1 MGSKMITKQL
11 AQEILKGDFSNARK
25 LVADL
30 NLEEL
35 EGLLLEIAY
44 ETESDAVY
52 SFISYMINLN
62 ESAALH
68 TIASLL
74 MSNPLC
80 FLPDG
85 YIKGL
90 YHAKRALE
98 LDPADVSL
106 MELMLFYN
114 TIPDEL
120 VTKDE
125 ASEYAERILLI
136 EPNNKAAL
144 DFINSK

>member
-11 AQEILKGDFSNARK
+11 MQEILNGDFANASQ

-30 NLEEL
+30 NLEGL
-35 EGLLLEIAY
+35 EGLLMEIAY
-44 ETESDAVY
+44 DTESDAVY
-52 SFISYMINLN
+52 KFVCYLIAQK

-68 TIASLL
+68 TIASLI

-85 YIKGL
+85 YARGL
-90 YHAKRALE
+90 YHAKRAME
-98 LDPADVSL
+98 LDPANVSL

-114 TIPDEL
+114 TIPDKL

-125 ASEYAERILLI
+125 ALEYAKQILLI

-144 DFINSK
+144 NFINI